1 MQPHLFKNV
10 FQYQTA
16 KFNSARPQLFLYQP
30 KYFMK
35 RILGYLFWPQRAV
48 KKITEPLRALST
60 EKVVDS

>member
-16 KFNSARPQLFLYQP
+16 NFNSARPQLFSYQP
-30 KYFMK
+30 KYVMK